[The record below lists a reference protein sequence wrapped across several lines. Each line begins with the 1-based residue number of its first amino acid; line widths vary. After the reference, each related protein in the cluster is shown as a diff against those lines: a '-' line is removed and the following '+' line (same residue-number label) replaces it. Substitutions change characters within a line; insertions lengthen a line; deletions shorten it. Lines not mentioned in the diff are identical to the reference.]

1 MNKNIKDCISKIK
14 WLNVVEIMLFVG
26 FVIFVCVMFARV
38 CNNANAFY
46 QAEMARP
53 ENADLELLVRIGR
66 SERISSAFIALAIL
80 TVQLLALSIVGLFV
94 NRNENRIDKI
104 FTSIFAV
111 IAGAFLIVWL
121 ASLPNASSDNYFVWS
136 LDYAFKSAVGVRV
149 Y

>member
-1 MNKNIKDCISKIK
+1 MKTNKIN
-14 WLNVVEIMLFVG
+14 WLQMIEIALCVG
-26 FVIFVCVMFARV
+26 AIIILIVMFVRV
-38 CNNANAFY
+38 CHNANAFY

-53 ENADLELLVRIGR
+53 ENADLELLVHIGR

-80 TVQLLALSIVGLFV
+80 TVPLLALSIVGLFV

-136 LDYAFKSAVGVRV
+136 LDYAFKSAVGVSV